1 MGKSFVRLLVI
12 LCLLF
17 NSCPEYVHSA
27 NAASMTVDASLQ
39 LGIDRYHR
47 GDQQEALSLLR
58 GFVIRN
64 DNSPDLPLAYLYLA
78 RIFQLQ
84 GRHQEALLYTGRIS
98 ADRKGPESLL
108 IEGVSQVTTG
118 QYQIGLSTLLNID
131 PESLNGADRARRN
144 IALAQAHAGLGHYLE
159 ALTCI
164 HRSGEPD
171 GSAVYELAHR
181 ILRDNLTPV
190 ELAEATFMFRD
201 TAIGQ
206 DVLLQQAEKAADHQD
221 QTLFSMVMENPTP
234 FPFRQEATV
243 LGEEL
248 NYFPALQRSIGVM
261 LPLSGRYA
269 TFGQLVQRGM
279 ELAAELHNQNTPQ
292 IRLLFRDSGTS
303 AEESRRIVAEFAA
316 DPEVMAIAGPLTGG
330 AAAAAAETAQQL
342 RIPLFTLSPRDGLP
356 EFGPFV
362 FRNSLTTLQQVQT
375 LVSYAMDRLGLTT
388 FGILHPE
395 NKLGYE
401 MTDLFIREVQTQG
414 GQIIATQMYSEKATD
429 YRRQVKLLRGE
440 NPNTPDSEP
449 AETDPGGRLAKDKA
463 PFQALFIP
471 DYADKISMIAPQ
483 LIFYGIGDVQLFGIN
498 GWNSPD
504 LIRTTGRYLQ
514 GAVFV
519 DGFYR
524 AGADP
529 AIRQFVEDYLSK
541 YGEEPSIL
549 EAQGFDVLNMLLLQL
564 HRPEIHTRAQLQAGL
579 LQLRNFSGVSGNTS
593 IAASGEAIKPL
604 FLLRVNKSSLV
615 EID

>member
-1 MGKSFVRLLVI
+1 MH
-12 LCLLF
+12 LCSSASIATTAAISKTRCHCSVVSLF
-17 NSCPEYVHSA
+17 ATTIPPI
-27 NAASMTVDASLQ
+27 SLWP
-39 LGIDRYHR
+39 ISIWREFFNFR
-47 GDQQEALSLLR
+47 E
-58 GFVIRN
+58 VTK
-64 DNSPDLPLAYLYLA
+64 
-78 RIFQLQ
+78 
-84 GRHQEALLYTGRIS
+84 EVLLYTGRIP
-98 ADRKGPESLL
+98 ADQKGPEALL
-108 IEGVSQVTTG
+108 IEGVSLVATG
-118 QYQIGLSTLLNID
+118 QYQAGLSILLNLD
-131 PESLNGADRARRN
+131 LESLKGDDRARRN
-144 IALAQAHAGLGHYLE
+144 IALAQAHAGLGQYLE
-159 ALTCI
+159 ALSCI

-181 ILRDNLTPV
+181 ILRDNLTSV
-190 ELAEATFMFRD
+190 ELAEATFMFRG

-206 DVLLQQAEKAADHQD
+206 DALLQQAEKAADCQD
-221 QTLFSMVMENPTP
+221 QNEARRLLNMVMENPTP

-248 NYFPALQRSIGVM
+248 NNSPALQRSIGVM

-279 ELAAELHNQNTPQ
+279 ELAAELHNQNTPP
-292 IRLLFRDSGTS
+292 IRLLFRDSGSS

-330 AAAAAAETAQQL
+330 AAAAAAETAQRL
-342 RIPLFTLSPRDGLP
+342 GIPLFSLSPRDGLP

-362 FRNSLTTLQQVQT
+362 FRNSLTTRQQVQT
-375 LVSYAMDRLGLTT
+375 LVSYAMERLGLTT

-401 MTDLFIREVQTQG
+401 MTDLFIREVQTRG

-429 YRRQVKLLRGE
+429 YRRQVKLLKRE
-440 NPNTPDSEP
+440 DPNTPDPEP
-449 AETDPGGRLAKDKA
+449 AETEPGKRPAKDKA

-483 LIFYGIGDVQLFGIN
+483 LIFYGIEDVQLLGIN

-529 AIRQFVEDYLSK
+529 VIRQFVEDYVSR

-549 EAQGFDVLNMLLLQL
+549 EAQGFDVLSMLLLQL
-564 HRPEIHTRAQLQAGL
+564 HRPEIYTRAQLQAGL
-579 LQLRNFSGVSGNTS
+579 LQLRNFSGACGKTS
-593 IAASGEAIKPL
+593 ITASGEAIKPL
-604 FLLRVNKSSLV
+604 FLLQVNNGGLV
-615 EID
+615 EIY